1 MIARQMSNQ
10 ILEAATQYPAVAV
23 TGPRQSGKTTLCRK
37 LFPDYAYANLEKPET
52 RQFAIEDPNGFLAQ
66 FDKPVILDEVQRVPD
81 LFSYIMTLV
90 DEHKRMGK
98 FILSGSQNFHLQQAI
113 SQSLA
118 GRCSTLKLLPM
129 SFRELNGK
137 PNHDIFGIG
146 NETPD
151 IPDAPGNPFDHVFR
165 GGYPP
170 IYNRGIKPTNWYA
183 QYTQSYLER
192 DVRQLVNVGDL
203 ETFERFLQLTA
214 GRSGQ
219 ILNMDSLASDVG
231 VSPVTVKRW
240 ISLLCASYIVFL
252 LKPHSRNFNKR
263 LIKTPKL
270 YFYDTGLLC
279 YLLGIRSA
287 RNLELHSQRGAIFE
301 TYIISELC
309 KSCFNAGVEPP
320 LYYWR
325 DSQGHEVDLLI
336 EDGES
341 LYPIEIKSGQ
351 TVSGNMMS
359 GLDYWCKL
367 DGTDTGM
374 LIYGGTD
381 NYTRNGIQVRSWAAV

>member
-23 TGPRQSGKTTLCRK
+23 TGPRQSGKTTLCRE

-81 LFSYIMTLV
+81 LFSYIMAIV
-90 DEHKRMGK
+90 DEHKRMGE

-129 SFRELNGK
+129 SFRELNRK

-151 IPDAPGNPFDHVFR
+151 MPDAPRNPFDQVFR

-170 IYNRGIKPTNWYA
+170 IYDRGVKPTNWYA

-203 ETFERFLQLTA
+203 DTFERFLRLTA

-219 ILNMDSLASDVG
+219 ILNMDSLANDVG

-240 ISLLCASYIVFL
+240 ISLLCASYVVFL

-279 YLLGIRSA
+279 YLLGIRSVK
-287 RNLELHSQRGAIFE
+287 NLELHSQRGAIFE

-309 KSCFNAGVEPP
+309 KSCFNAGEEPP

-336 EDGES
+336 EDGEE

-367 DGTDTGM
+367 DGTDSGM
-374 LIYGGTD
+374 LIYGGSD
-381 NYTRNGIQVRSWAAV
+381 NYTRSGIQVRSWATV